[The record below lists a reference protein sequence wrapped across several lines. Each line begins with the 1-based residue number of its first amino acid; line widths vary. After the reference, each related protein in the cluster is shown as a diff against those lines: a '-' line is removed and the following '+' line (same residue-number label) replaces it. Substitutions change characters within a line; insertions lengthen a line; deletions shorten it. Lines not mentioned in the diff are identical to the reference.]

1 MTAVQPIAAVRTAP
15 ASIRSDR
22 WLALLGL
29 CGVLS
34 ALALII
40 ATVVG
45 GALREGYD
53 PVRDAIS
60 ELTEAGGPN
69 AEWLRVFTTA
79 YAALLIPFAYGL
91 HRALPPARLGWVGP
105 LLLGTAG
112 LSMVPL
118 GNYAR
123 CDTGCWEATTTRGQ
137 AHAWLV
143 LVGVPL
149 LFASMFAIW
158 LRIRRHSEWR
168 GYARHTLATL
178 VLAVA
183 SGLIMLPFLQS
194 DYEGLF
200 ERISTVI
207 MLQWYVVLGL
217 RLIAL
222 SHEDPGRGRDVA
234 PASVAPRE
242 VS

>member
-1 MTAVQPIAAVRTAP
+1 MTALQPITAVRTAP
-15 ASIRSDR
+15 ADVRSDR
-22 WLALLGL
+22 WLALFGP
-29 CGVLS
+29 CGVLA
-34 ALALII
+34 ALALIP

-45 GALREGYD
+45 GALRDGYD

-69 AEWLRVFTTA
+69 AEWLRVLTTA
-79 YAALLIPFAYGL
+79 YAALLIPLAYGL
-91 HRALPPARLGWVGP
+91 HRGLPPARLGWVGP
-105 LLLGTAG
+105 LLLGGAG
-112 LSMVPL
+112 LSQVPL

-123 CDTGCWEATTTRGQ
+123 CDAGCWEATTTRGQ

-149 LFASMFAIW
+149 TFAAMFAIW
-158 LRIRRHSEWR
+158 LRIRRQPEWR
-168 GYARHTLATL
+168 GYARYTLATL
-178 VLAVA
+178 ALAVA

-207 MLQWYVVLGL
+207 MLQWYVVLGV

-222 SHEDPGRGRDVA
+222 SRADRGLERDLA
-234 PASVAPRE
+234 PASVAPTE

>member
-1 MTAVQPIAAVRTAP
+1 MTAVQPIAAVRTAR
-15 ASIRSDR
+15 ASSRSDR
-22 WLALLGL
+22 SLALLGF
-29 CGVLS
+29 CGLAS
-34 ALALII
+34 AFALVT
-40 ATVVG
+40 ATLVG

-69 AEWLRVFTTA
+69 AEWLRVLTTA

-91 HRALPPARLGWVGP
+91 HRGLPSARLGWLGP
-105 LLLGTAG
+105 LLLGGAG

-149 LFASMFAIW
+149 TFAAMFAIW
-158 LRIRRHSEWR
+158 LRMRRQPKWR

-217 RLIAL
+217 LLIAL
-222 SHEDPGRGRDVA
+222 SRAGRGGEPDYGAASAA
-234 PASVAPRE
+234 PSE

>member
-15 ASIRSDR
+15 ARVRTDR
-22 WLALLGL
+22 PLALLGL

-34 ALALII
+34 ALALIT

-45 GALREGYD
+45 GALRDGYD
-53 PVRDAIS
+53 PARDTIS

-69 AEWLRVFTTA
+69 AEWLRVMTTA

-91 HRALPPARLGWVGP
+91 HRGLPAVRLGWVGP
-105 LLLGTAG
+105 LLLGGAG
-112 LSMVPL
+112 LAQVPL

-123 CDTGCWEATTTRGQ
+123 CDAGCWEATTTRGQ

-149 LFASMFAIW
+149 TFAAMFAIW
-158 LRIRRHSEWR
+158 LRMRRQPKWR

-178 VLAVA
+178 VLAIA
-183 SGLIMLPFLQS
+183 SGLIMLPFLQT

-207 MLQWYVVLGL
+207 MLQWYVVLGV
-217 RLIAL
+217 RLITL
-222 SHEDPGRGRDVA
+222 SRADRGPRRDLA
-234 PASVAPRE
+234 PASVAPTE